1 MVGPV
6 GQLVL
11 PAVVPA
17 EVLVGPPVKAPVAA
31 FAGVP
36 GSPVAGQ
43 LEIVETLVPA
53 FALCHLS
60 CALSSHS
67 KPENQTKNIR
77 IDCTCFPGVPISF
90 LDECPPI
97 NLVDFKDSKTKI
109 STEPSYRNESY

>member
-6 GQLVL
+6 EQLAL
-11 PAVVPA
+11 PAVVLA
-17 EVLVGPPVKAPVAA
+17 EVLVGPPEEAPVAA

-43 LEIVETLVPA
+43 LELVETLVPA

-77 IDCTCFPGVPISF
+77 IDGNCFPGVPISF
-90 LDECPPI
+90 LDQCPPI
-97 NLVDFKDSKTKI
+97 YLGDF
-109 STEPSYRNESY
+109 